1 MGERPRGVTLLL
13 VEIILLAGAAALVGL
28 GESDVSWILGA
39 VAGTV
44 AGSLILMP
52 ATGQSGF
59 TLGAMVTAA
68 LPVVVAGGRRVFDV
82 PSALAVVAAGLAFAS
97 LAAVARGAPPRALLA
112 RIVRR
117 LLGGAAYVGAS
128 FAVDG
133 LVPAGAF
140 DGWRSFVVFAP
151 AATVWMLVEVGA
163 AWLVAPGA
171 RGDARWT
178 AALGTLRD
186 ADAFAILAS
195 SGALFGLAFD
205 VLSWWALVVAALP
218 FLFARGAFARF
229 RNERE
234 AYTQTMRALAR
245 TPEVGGH
252 TPPGHAARTAETAV
266 LLGTHLGLRPSVL
279 RELEYAALMHDIGRL
294 ALNEP
299 NVVRHGY
306 TESDI
311 AAWGG
316 ELIGE
321 VPYLVRVAEI
331 VSRREEPYRYP
342 GVESSTEVPLT
353 ARIVKVASAYDAAVT
368 EGLAPLEALE
378 RLHGGTVYEFDPAIV
393 TALRAV
399 LERRRTLHPSAR

>member
-13 VEIILLAGAAALVGL
+13 VEIILFAGAAALAGL
-28 GESDVSWILGA
+28 GETDVAWILGA
-39 VAGTV
+39 IAGTV
-44 AGSLILMP
+44 AGSLVLMP
-52 ATGQSGF
+52 AAGQSGF

-68 LPVVVAGGRRVFDV
+68 LPVVAAGGQRVFDV
-82 PSALAVVAAGLAFAS
+82 PSALAVVAASLAFAA
-97 LAAVARGAPPRALLA
+97 LAALARGTPPRILLA

-117 LLGGAAYVGAS
+117 LLGGGAYVAAS
-128 FAVDG
+128 FAIDG
-133 LVPAGAF
+133 IVPPGAF

-151 AATVWMLVEVGA
+151 AATVWMLAEGGA
-163 AWLVAPGA
+163 AWLATEA
-171 RGDARWT
+171 RGEARWT
-178 AALGTLRD
+178 SALGTLRD

-245 TPEVGGH
+245 IPEVGGH
-252 TPPGHAARTAETAV
+252 TPPGHAARTAEIAV
-266 LLGTHLGLRPSVL
+266 ALGAHLGLRPSAL

-321 VPYLVRVAEI
+321 VPYLSRVAEV

-342 GVESSTEVPLT
+342 GVERSAEVPLSS
-353 ARIVKVASAYDAAVT
+353 RIIKVASAYDAALT

-378 RLHGGTVYEFDPAIV
+378 RLHEGTVYELDPAIV
-393 TALRAV
+393 SALRSV
-399 LERRRTLHPSAR
+399 LTRRRALNPSTR